1 MKGDYYMRPIF
12 LCIPMII
19 CIILACLFEYTSKV
33 WIPAWLSTFIT
44 IILFITGAIGLTNT
58 NYVITNDVIDT
69 IELIPMNDDAGIY
82 CEWLFLMDE
91 QETYLRYKS
100 QLETGGVVI
109 GQLPV
114 SETMVIQDNNI
125 RKPRIEVRKQ
135 YKKFWFFKETSTI
148 NLVFVPTDSI
158 DNTYF
163 IEYNSYNARN
173 CN

>member
-1 MKGDYYMRPIF
+1 MYPIF

-19 CIILACLFEYTSKV
+19 CIILAYVFEDTSEV
-33 WIPAWLSTFIT
+33 STPAWLVAL
-44 IILFITGAIGLTNT
+44 IIAIISLIGSIGLTNT

-69 IELIPMNDDAGIY
+69 VELIPMNDDAGIY

-100 QLETGGVVI
+100 QPETGGVVI

-114 SETMVIQDNNI
+114 SETMVIQDDDI

-148 NLVFVPTDSI
+148 NLVFIPIDGI
-158 DNTYF
+158 DNTYL
-163 IEYNSYNARN
+163 IEYNSYKARN

>member
-1 MKGDYYMRPIF
+1 MHPIF
-12 LCIPMII
+12 LCIPMVISV
-19 CIILACLFEYTSKV
+19 ILACLFEGTSKAY
-33 WIPAWLSTFIT
+33 ISAWLSTFIT

-69 IELIPMNDDAGIY
+69 VELIPMNDDAGIY

-100 QLETGGVVI
+100 QLGTGGVVI

-148 NLVFVPTDSI
+148 NLVFVPTDGI

>member
-1 MKGDYYMRPIF
+1 MHPIF
-12 LCIPMII
+12 VCIPMVISV
-19 CIILACLFEYTSKV
+19 ILACVFEDTSKV
-33 WIPAWLSTFIT
+33 WIPAWLSIFIT
-44 IILFITGAIGLTNT
+44 IILFITGTIGLTNT

-114 SETMVIQDNNI
+114 SETMVIQDNDI

-135 YKKFWFFKETSTI
+135 YKKFWFFKQTSTI
-148 NLVFVPTDSI
+148 NLVFVPTDGI

>member
-1 MKGDYYMRPIF
+1 MKGDYYMHPIF

-19 CIILACLFEYTSKV
+19 CIILAHVFEDTSEV
-33 WIPAWLSTFIT
+33 SVPAWLVAL
-44 IILFITGAIGLTNT
+44 IIAIISLIGSIGLTNT

-69 IELIPMNDDAGIY
+69 VELIPINDDAGIY

-100 QLETGGVVI
+100 QLGTGGVVI

-114 SETMVIQDNNI
+114 SETMVIQDNDI

-148 NLVFVPTDSI
+148 NLVFVPTDGI

>member
-1 MKGDYYMRPIF
+1 MQPIF
-12 LCIPMII
+12 LCIPMVISV
-19 CIILACLFEYTSKV
+19 ILACLFEDISKV
-33 WIPAWLSTFIT
+33 CIPAWLATFIT
-44 IILFITGAIGLTNT
+44 FILFLTGAIGLTST

-69 IELIPMNDDAGIY
+69 VELIPMIDDASIY

-114 SETMVIQDNNI
+114 SEIMVIQDDDI
-125 RKPRIEVRKQ
+125 RKPRIEVRKK
-135 YKKFWFFKETSTI
+135 YKEFLFFKQTSTI
-148 NLVFVPTDSI
+148 NLVFVPTDGI

>member
-1 MKGDYYMRPIF
+1 MHPIF
-12 LCIPMII
+12 LCIPMVISV
-19 CIILACLFEYTSKV
+19 ILACHFEDTSKV
-33 WIPAWLSTFIT
+33 CIPAWLSTFIT

-114 SETMVIQDNNI
+114 SETMVIQDNDI
-125 RKPRIEVRKQ
+125 VKPRIEVRNQ

-148 NLVFVPTDSI
+148 NLVFVPTDGI

>member
-1 MKGDYYMRPIF
+1 MYPIF

-19 CIILACLFEYTSKV
+19 CIILAYVFEDTSEV
-33 WIPAWLSTFIT
+33 STPAWLVAL
-44 IILFITGAIGLTNT
+44 IIAIISLIGSIGLTNT

-69 IELIPMNDDAGIY
+69 VELIPMNDDAGIY

-100 QLETGGVVI
+100 QLGTGGVVI

-148 NLVFVPTDSI
+148 NLVFIPTDGI
-158 DNTYF
+158 DNTYL

>member
-1 MKGDYYMRPIF
+1 MHPIF
-12 LCIPMII
+12 LCIPMVISA
-19 CIILACLFEYTSKV
+19 ILACLFEDTSKIC
-33 WIPAWLSTFIT
+33 IPAWLSTFIT
-44 IILFITGAIGLTNT
+44 IILFIIGSTGLTNA
-58 NYVITNDVIDT
+58 NYVITNNVIDT
-69 IELIPMNDDAGIY
+69 VELIPMNDDAGIY

-100 QLETGGVVI
+100 QLGTGGVVI

-114 SETMVIQDNNI
+114 SETMIIQDNDI

-135 YKKFWFFKETSTI
+135 YKKFWFFKETFTI
-148 NLVFVPTDSI
+148 NLVFVPTDGI

>member
-1 MKGDYYMRPIF
+1 MHPIF
-12 LCIPMII
+12 LWIPMVIFT
-19 CIILACLFEYTSKV
+19 ILAEVFEDTFEVCIS
-33 WIPAWLSTFIT
+33 AWLSTFIA
-44 IILFITGAIGLTNT
+44 IILFLTGAIGLANT

-69 IELIPMNDDAGIY
+69 VELIPMNDDAGIY

-91 QETYLRYKS
+91 QGTYLRYKS
-100 QLETGGVVI
+100 QLGTGGIVI

-114 SETMVIQDNNI
+114 SETMVIQDDDI

-135 YKKFWFFKETSTI
+135 YKKFWFFKQTSTI
-148 NLVFVPTDSI
+148 NLVFVPTNSI
-158 DNTYF
+158 DNTYL

>member
-1 MKGDYYMRPIF
+1 MKGDYYMHPIF

-19 CIILACLFEYTSKV
+19 CLVLAYLFEDTFEVCIS
-33 WIPAWLSTFIT
+33 AWFGALIT
-44 IILFITGAIGLTNT
+44 IILFLTGAIGLTNI
-58 NYVITNDVIDT
+58 NYVITNDVINT
-69 IELIPMNDDAGIY
+69 VELIPMNDDAGIY

-100 QLETGGVVI
+100 QLGTGGVVI

-114 SETMVIQDNNI
+114 SETMVIQDDDI

-148 NLVFVPTDSI
+148 NLVFVPTNSI
-158 DNTYF
+158 DNTYL
-163 IEYNSYNARN
+163 IEYNTYKALN

>member
-1 MKGDYYMRPIF
+1 MHPIF
-12 LCIPMII
+12 LCIPMVIS
-19 CIILACLFEYTSKV
+19 IILLYLFDGTFEV
-33 WIPAWLSTFIT
+33 WISALLSAFIT
-44 IILFITGAIGLTNT
+44 IILFLTGAIGLTNT
-58 NYVITNDVIDT
+58 NYTITNDVIDT
-69 IELIPMNDDAGIY
+69 VELIPMNDDASIY

-114 SETMVIQDNNI
+114 SETMVIQDDDI

-135 YKKFWFFKETSTI
+135 YKKFWFFKQTSTI

-158 DNTYF
+158 DNKYL
-163 IEYNSYNARN
+163 IEYNSYKARN